1 MLLKYYSIGCG
12 AVYDPQHH
20 FCVFC
25 EHINMKLHK
34 SYLQMNVKNSAKENG
49 LCHPVYTAYTETP

>member
-1 MLLKYYSIGCG
+1 MLLKYYSVGCG

-25 EHINMKLHK
+25 EHNNMKLHK
-34 SYLQMNVKNSAKENG
+34 SYLQMNVEK
-49 LCHPVYTAYTETP
+49 